1 MGVESWSSS
10 IVSVLYELLFC
21 CLLSFVL
28 ESRNLKMKIVL
39 LLFAMIVVAFGQEAD
54 EGWEETPPADPPV
67 EENKYKTDKY
77 GKKPYG
83 YKPRYD
89 HKPKYGYQ
97 PPKPY
102 GYQPPKPYGGYGY
115 KKPVHGGYGN
125 YGYKPTYGHDSYG
138 YQTPTYGQ
146 ESYGSPT
153 PTYGHES
160 YGYPTPTYG
169 QESYGYQ
176 TPTYG
181 QDSYGYQKPTY
192 GGYDNYGYKSTY
204 GHDSYGYQKQMY
216 GGYQKHGYG
225 NSYGYKKPYGKKYD
239 SSHVDNTIKKVG
251 EYADAQEDYKTQS
264 LNVKYSYDA
273 VPTEY
278 DYVEKYGWGRPTTI
292 GSLYN
297 GYGNQY
303 PQQSGYGNQYPQQ
316 YGYGQQD
323 SYGYKRPSYGY
334 KRPSYGYKKPSYC
347 KRPYGYKSK
356 YGKKPKEDQDWEEP
370 KEETHE
376 DGDWKDDTDKDWEE

>member
-1 MGVESWSSS
+1 MGSRKLKLVNCQCALRVTLWLSSRFG
-10 IVSVLYELLFC
+10 IKEF
-21 CLLSFVL
+21 
-28 ESRNLKMKIVL
+28 KMKAVL

-77 GKKPYG
+77 GNKPYG
-83 YKPRYD
+83 YKP
-89 HKPKYGYQ
+89 K
-97 PPKPY
+97 Y

-115 KKPVHGGYGN
+115 KKPVYGGYGNYGYKPSYGQESYGYQKPPTYGGYDN

-138 YQTPTYGQ
+138 YQRP
-146 ESYGSPT
+146 
-153 PTYGHES
+153 
-160 YGYPTPTYG
+160 
-169 QESYGYQ
+169 
-176 TPTYG
+176 
-181 QDSYGYQKPTY
+181 
-192 GGYDNYGYKSTY
+192 
-204 GHDSYGYQKQMY
+204 MY

-225 NSYGYKKPYGKKYD
+225 SSYGYKKPYGTKYD

-251 EYADAQEDYKTQS
+251 EYADAQEDYKKQS
-264 LNVKYSYDA
+264 LNIKYSYDA

-297 GYGNQY
+297 
-303 PQQSGYGNQYPQQ
+303 
-316 YGYGQQD
+316 
-323 SYGYKRPSYGY
+323 SYGY
-334 KRPSYGYKKPSYC
+334 KRPSYGYKKPSYR
-347 KRPYGYKSK
+347 KKPYGYKSK

-376 DGDWKDDTDKDWEE
+376 DGDWKDDTDEDWEE

>member
-1 MGVESWSSS
+1 MGS
-10 IVSVLYELLFC
+10 IVSVLYELLFG
-21 CLLSFVL
+21 CLPVL
-28 ESRNLKMKIVL
+28 ESRNLKMKAVL

-83 YKPRYD
+83 YKP
-89 HKPKYGYQ
+89 K
-97 PPKPY
+97 Y

-115 KKPVHGGYGN
+115 KKPVYGGYGN

-138 YQTPTYGQ
+138 YQ
-146 ESYGSPT
+146 
-153 PTYGHES
+153 
-160 YGYPTPTYG
+160 
-169 QESYGYQ
+169 
-176 TPTYG
+176 
-181 QDSYGYQKPTY
+181 KPTY
-192 GGYDNYGYKSTY
+192 GGYDDYGYKPTY
-204 GHDSYGYQKQMY
+204 GHDSYGYQRPMY

-225 NSYGYKKPYGKKYD
+225 SSYGYKKPYGTKYD

-251 EYADAQEDYKTQS
+251 EYADAQEDYKKQS
-264 LNVKYSYDA
+264 LNIKYSYDA

-297 GYGNQY
+297 GYG
-303 PQQSGYGNQYPQQ
+303 YGNQYPQQ
-316 YGYGQQD
+316 YGYGHQH
-323 SYGYKRPSYGY
+323 GYKRPSYGY
-334 KRPSYGYKKPSYC
+334 RKPSYR
-347 KRPYGYKSK
+347 KKPYGYKPK

-376 DGDWKDDTDKDWEE
+376 DGDWKDDTDQDWEE

>member
-1 MGVESWSSS
+1 MG
-10 IVSVLYELLFC
+10 SVLYELLFG
-21 CLLSFVL
+21 CLPVL
-28 ESRNLKMKIVL
+28 ESRNLKMKAVL
-39 LLFAMIVVAFGQEAD
+39 LLFAMIVVAFGQDAD

-83 YKPRYD
+83 YKP
-89 HKPKYGYQ
+89 K
-97 PPKPY
+97 Y

-115 KKPVHGGYGN
+115 KKPVYGGYGN

-138 YQTPTYGQ
+138 YQ
-146 ESYGSPT
+146 
-153 PTYGHES
+153 
-160 YGYPTPTYG
+160 
-169 QESYGYQ
+169 
-176 TPTYG
+176 
-181 QDSYGYQKPTY
+181 KPSY
-192 GGYDNYGYKSTY
+192 GGYDNYGYKPTY
-204 GHDSYGYQKQMY
+204 GHNSYGYQNPIY

-225 NSYGYKKPYGKKYD
+225 NSYGYKKPYGTKYD

-251 EYADAQEDYKTQS
+251 EYADAQEDYKKQS
-264 LNVKYSYDA
+264 LNIKYSYDA

-297 GYGNQY
+297 GYG
-303 PQQSGYGNQYPQQ
+303 YGNQYPQQ
-316 YGYGQQD
+316 YGYGQQH

-334 KRPSYGYKKPSYC
+334 RKPSYR
-347 KRPYGYKSK
+347 KKPYGYKSK
-356 YGKKPKEDQDWEEP
+356 YEKKPKENQDWEEP

-376 DGDWKDDTDKDWEE
+376 DGDWKDDTDEDWEE

>member
-1 MGVESWSSS
+1 MG
-10 IVSVLYELLFC
+10 ELLFG
-21 CLLSFVL
+21 CLPVL
-28 ESRNLKMKIVL
+28 ESRNLKMKAVL

-83 YKPRYD
+83 YKP
-89 HKPKYGYQ
+89 K
-97 PPKPY
+97 Y

-115 KKPVHGGYGN
+115 KKPVYGGYGN

-138 YQTPTYGQ
+138 YQ
-146 ESYGSPT
+146 
-153 PTYGHES
+153 
-160 YGYPTPTYG
+160 
-169 QESYGYQ
+169 
-176 TPTYG
+176 
-181 QDSYGYQKPTY
+181 KPTY
-192 GGYDNYGYKSTY
+192 GGYDDYGYKPTY
-204 GHDSYGYQKQMY
+204 GHDSYGYQRPMY

-225 NSYGYKKPYGKKYD
+225 SSYGYKKPYGTKYD

-251 EYADAQEDYKTQS
+251 EYADAQEDYKKQS
-264 LNVKYSYDA
+264 LNIKYSYDA

-303 PQQSGYGNQYPQQ
+303 PQQ
-316 YGYGQQD
+316 YGYGHQD
-323 SYGYKRPSYGY
+323 SYGYKTPSYGY
-334 KRPSYGYKKPSYC
+334 RKPSYR
-347 KRPYGYKSK
+347 KKPRYGKKPYGYKPK

>member
-21 CLLSFVL
+21 CLPFL
-28 ESRNLKMKIVL
+28 ESRNLKMKVVL

-54 EGWEETPPADPPV
+54 EGWEETPPADPNNPPV

-83 YKPRYD
+83 YKPKYD

-125 YGYKPTYGHDSYG
+125 YGYKPTYGHESYG
-138 YQTPTYGQ
+138 YQTPTYGG
-146 ESYGSPT
+146 YDD
-153 PTYGHES
+153 
-160 YGYPTPTYG
+160 YGYK
-169 QESYGYQ
+169 S
-176 TPTYG
+176 TYG

-192 GGYDNYGYKSTY
+192 GGYDNYGYKPTY

-303 PQQSGYGNQYPQQ
+303 PRQSGYGNQYPQQ

-323 SYGYKRPSYGY
+323 SYGYKRPS
-334 KRPSYGYKKPSYC
+334 
-347 KRPYGYKSK
+347 YGYKSK

-376 DGDWKDDTDKDWEE
+376 DGDWKDDT

>member
-21 CLLSFVL
+21 CLPFL
-28 ESRNLKMKIVL
+28 ESRNLKMKVVL

-83 YKPRYD
+83 YKPKYD
-89 HKPKYGYQ
+89 HKPK
-97 PPKPY
+97 Y

-146 ESYGSPT
+146 ESYGYQT
-153 PTYGHES
+153 PTYGVYDD
-160 YGYPTPTYG
+160 YGYK
-169 QESYGYQ
+169 
-176 TPTYG
+176 PTYG

-192 GGYDNYGYKSTY
+192 GGYDNYGYKPTY

-239 SSHVDNTIKKVG
+239 SSHVDNTIKKSVNMLMLK
-251 EYADAQEDYKTQS
+251 KT
-264 LNVKYSYDA
+264 
-273 VPTEY
+273 T
-278 DYVEKYGWGRPTTI
+278 
-292 GSLYN
+292 
-297 GYGNQY
+297 
-303 PQQSGYGNQYPQQ
+303 
-316 YGYGQQD
+316 
-323 SYGYKRPSYGY
+323 
-334 KRPSYGYKKPSYC
+334 KPN
-347 KRPYGYKSK
+347 P
-356 YGKKPKEDQDWEEP
+356 
-370 KEETHE
+370 
-376 DGDWKDDTDKDWEE
+376 

>member
-1 MGVESWSSS
+1 MGS
-10 IVSVLYELLFC
+10 IVSVLYEFLFG
-21 CLLSFVL
+21 CLPVL
-28 ESRNLKMKIVL
+28 ESRNLKMKAVL

-67 EENKYKTDKY
+67 EENKYKTDKS
-77 GKKPYG
+77 GNKPYG
-83 YKPRYD
+83 YKP
-89 HKPKYGYQ
+89 K
-97 PPKPY
+97 Y

-115 KKPVHGGYGN
+115 KKPVYGGYGN

-138 YQTPTYGQ
+138 YQ
-146 ESYGSPT
+146 
-153 PTYGHES
+153 
-160 YGYPTPTYG
+160 
-169 QESYGYQ
+169 
-176 TPTYG
+176 
-181 QDSYGYQKPTY
+181 KPTY
-192 GGYDNYGYKSTY
+192 GGYGDYGYKPTY
-204 GHDSYGYQKQMY
+204 GHNSYGYQNPMY

-225 NSYGYKKPYGKKYD
+225 NSYGYKKPYGTKYD

-251 EYADAQEDYKTQS
+251 EYADAQEDYKKQS
-264 LNVKYSYDA
+264 LNIKYSYDA

-297 GYGNQY
+297 GYG
-303 PQQSGYGNQYPQQ
+303 YGNQYPQQ
-316 YGYGQQD
+316 YGYGHQH

-334 KRPSYGYKKPSYC
+334 RKPSYR
-347 KRPYGYKSK
+347 KKPYGYKPK

-376 DGDWKDDTDKDWEE
+376 DGDWKDDADQDWEE

>member
-1 MGVESWSSS
+1 MG
-10 IVSVLYELLFC
+10 SVLYELLFG
-21 CLLSFVL
+21 CLPVL
-28 ESRNLKMKIVL
+28 ESRNLKMKAVL

-67 EENKYKTDKY
+67 EKNKYKTDKY

-83 YKPRYD
+83 YKP
-89 HKPKYGYQ
+89 K
-97 PPKPY
+97 Y

-115 KKPVHGGYGN
+115 KKPVYGGYGN

-138 YQTPTYGQ
+138 YQRP
-146 ESYGSPT
+146 
-153 PTYGHES
+153 
-160 YGYPTPTYG
+160 
-169 QESYGYQ
+169 
-176 TPTYG
+176 
-181 QDSYGYQKPTY
+181 
-192 GGYDNYGYKSTY
+192 
-204 GHDSYGYQKQMY
+204 MY

-225 NSYGYKKPYGKKYD
+225 SSYGYKKPYGTKYD

-251 EYADAQEDYKTQS
+251 EYADAQEDYKKQS
-264 LNVKYSYDA
+264 LNIKYSYDA

-278 DYVEKYGWGRPTTI
+278 DYVEKCGWGRPTTI

-297 GYGNQY
+297 GYG
-303 PQQSGYGNQYPQQ
+303 YGNQYPQQ
-316 YGYGQQD
+316 YGYGHQH

-334 KRPSYGYKKPSYC
+334 RKPSYR
-347 KRPYGYKSK
+347 KKPYGYKPK

-376 DGDWKDDTDKDWEE
+376 DGDWKDDTDEDWEE

>member
-1 MGVESWSSS
+1 MG
-10 IVSVLYELLFC
+10 IVSVPYELLFG
-21 CLLSFVL
+21 CLLVL
-28 ESRNLKMKIVL
+28 ESRNLKMKAVL

-77 GKKPYG
+77 GNKPYG
-83 YKPRYD
+83 YKP
-89 HKPKYGYQ
+89 K
-97 PPKPY
+97 Y

-115 KKPVHGGYGN
+115 KKPVYGGYGN

-138 YQTPTYGQ
+138 YQKPTYG
-146 ESYGSPT
+146 
-153 PTYGHES
+153 
-160 YGYPTPTYG
+160 GYDEYKPTYG

-176 TPTYG
+176 
-181 QDSYGYQKPTY
+181 KP
-192 GGYDNYGYKSTY
+192 S
-204 GHDSYGYQKQMY
+204 Y

-225 NSYGYKKPYGKKYD
+225 NSYGYKKPYGTKYD

-251 EYADAQEDYKTQS
+251 EYADAQEDYKKQS
-264 LNVKYSYDA
+264 LNIKYSYDA

-297 GYGNQY
+297 GYG
-303 PQQSGYGNQYPQQ
+303 YGNQYPQQ
-316 YGYGQQD
+316 YGYGHQH
-323 SYGYKRPSYGY
+323 SYGY
-334 KRPSYGYKKPSYC
+334 KRPSYGYKKPSYR
-347 KRPYGYKSK
+347 KKPYGYKSK

-376 DGDWKDDTDKDWEE
+376 DGDWKDDTDEDWEE

>member
-1 MGVESWSSS
+1 MG
-10 IVSVLYELLFC
+10 SVLYEFLFG
-21 CLLSFVL
+21 CLPGL
-28 ESRNLKMKIVL
+28 ESRNLKMKAVL

-77 GKKPYG
+77 GNKPYG
-83 YKPRYD
+83 Y
-89 HKPKYGYQ
+89 KPKYGYQ

-102 GYQPPKPYGGYGY
+102 GGYSY
-115 KKPVHGGYGN
+115 KKPVYGGYGN
-125 YGYKPTYGHDSYG
+125 YGCK
-138 YQTPTYGQ
+138 
-146 ESYGSPT
+146 
-153 PTYGHES
+153 
-160 YGYPTPTYG
+160 
-169 QESYGYQ
+169 
-176 TPTYG
+176 PTYG

-192 GGYDNYGYKSTY
+192 GGYDEYKPNYGQE
-204 GHDSYGYQKQMY
+204 SYGYQKPSY

-225 NSYGYKKPYGKKYD
+225 NSYGYKKPYGTKYD

-251 EYADAQEDYKTQS
+251 EYADAQEDYKKQS
-264 LNVKYSYDA
+264 LNIKYSYDA

-297 GYGNQY
+297 GYG
-303 PQQSGYGNQYPQQ
+303 YGNQYPQQ
-316 YGYGQQD
+316 YGYGHQH
-323 SYGYKRPSYGY
+323 SYGY
-334 KRPSYGYKKPSYC
+334 KRPSYGYKKPS
-347 KRPYGYKSK
+347 

-376 DGDWKDDTDKDWEE
+376 DGDWKDDTDEDWE

>member
-1 MGVESWSSS
+1 MG
-10 IVSVLYELLFC
+10 IVSVPYELLFG
-21 CLLSFVL
+21 CLLVL
-28 ESRNLKMKIVL
+28 ESRNLKMKAVL

-77 GKKPYG
+77 GNKPYG
-83 YKPRYD
+83 YKP
-89 HKPKYGYQ
+89 K
-97 PPKPY
+97 Y

-115 KKPVHGGYGN
+115 KKPVYGGYGN

-138 YQTPTYGQ
+138 YQKPTYG
-146 ESYGSPT
+146 
-153 PTYGHES
+153 
-160 YGYPTPTYG
+160 GYDEYKPTYG

-176 TPTYG
+176 
-181 QDSYGYQKPTY
+181 KP
-192 GGYDNYGYKSTY
+192 S
-204 GHDSYGYQKQMY
+204 Y

-225 NSYGYKKPYGKKYD
+225 NSYGYKKPYGTKYD

-251 EYADAQEDYKTQS
+251 EYADAQEDYKKQS
-264 LNVKYSYDA
+264 LNIKYSYDA

-297 GYGNQY
+297 GYG
-303 PQQSGYGNQYPQQ
+303 YGNQYPQQ
-316 YGYGQQD
+316 YGYGHQH
-323 SYGYKRPSYGY
+323 SYGY
-334 KRPSYGYKKPSYC
+334 KRPSYGYKKPSYR
-347 KRPYGYKSK
+347 KKPYGYKSK

-370 KEETHE
+370 KEEIHE
-376 DGDWKDDTDKDWEE
+376 DGDWKDDTDEDWEE

>member
-1 MGVESWSSS
+1 MGSRK
-10 IVSVLYELLFC
+10 LELVDCQCTLRVTL
-21 CLLSFVL
+21 LLSSVL
-28 ESRNLKMKIVL
+28 ESRNLKMKVVL
-39 LLFAMIVVAFGQEAD
+39 LLFSMIVVAFGQEAD

-67 EENKYKTDKY
+67 EESKYKTDKY

-83 YKPRYD
+83 YKPKYD

-115 KKPVHGGYGN
+115 NKKPVYGGYGN
-125 YGYKPTYGHDSYG
+125 DGPKPTYGHDSYG
-138 YQTPTYGQ
+138 YQK
-146 ESYGSPT
+146 
-153 PTYGHES
+153 
-160 YGYPTPTYG
+160 PTYG

-181 QDSYGYQKPTY
+181 GYDDYGYKPTYGQDSYGYQQP
-192 GGYDNYGYKSTY
+192 
-204 GHDSYGYQKQMY
+204 MY
-216 GGYQKHGYG
+216 GGYQKHSYG

-273 VPTEY
+273 VQTEY

-303 PQQSGYGNQYPQQ
+303 PQQ
-316 YGYGQQD
+316 YGYGHQD
-323 SYGYKRPSYGY
+323 SYGYKTPSYGY
-334 KRPSYGYKKPSYC
+334 KRPSYGYKKPRYG
-347 KRPYGYKSK
+347 KKPYGYKPK

>member
-1 MGVESWSSS
+1 MGSRK
-10 IVSVLYELLFC
+10 LELVDCQCTLRVTL
-21 CLLSFVL
+21 LLSSVL
-28 ESRNLKMKIVL
+28 ESRNLKMKVVL

-67 EENKYKTDKY
+67 EESKYKTDKY

-83 YKPRYD
+83 CKPKYD

-115 KKPVHGGYGN
+115 NKKPVYGGYGN
-125 YGYKPTYGHDSYG
+125 YGPKPTYGH
-138 YQTPTYGQ
+138 
-146 ESYGSPT
+146 
-153 PTYGHES
+153 
-160 YGYPTPTYG
+160 
-169 QESYGYQ
+169 
-176 TPTYG
+176 
-181 QDSYGYQKPTY
+181 DSYGYQKPTY
-192 GGYDNYGYKSTY
+192 GGYDNYGYKPTY
-204 GHDSYGYQKQMY
+204 GHNSYGYQTPTY
-216 GGYQKHGYG
+216 GGYQKHSYG

-303 PQQSGYGNQYPQQ
+303 PQL
-316 YGYGQQD
+316 YGYGHQD
-323 SYGYKRPSYGY
+323 SYGYKTPSYGY
-334 KRPSYGYKKPSYC
+334 KRPSYGYKKPRYGR
-347 KRPYGYKSK
+347 KHYGYKPK